1 MTKCIEI
8 DKKRV
13 TLCLVTKIPIIINEK
28 NYCKNLS
35 HGTVMCRN
43 TNLHIVYFK

>member
-13 TLCLVTKIPIIINEK
+13 TLCLVTKILIIINEK
-28 NYCKNLS
+28 IYCKNLS
-35 HGTVMCRN
+35 HGTFMCRSIH
-43 TNLHIVYFK
+43 LRIL